1 MGGKTVIHLLLHF
14 ASFTPQ
20 PDLSKPMKT
29 ILMKRVECR
38 AVSAAL
44 RRAKVSSDKVEDTA
58 YSHYASP
65 VTRHASRITHHASRF
80 TFHASAF
87 TIVELLVVIA
97 IIAIL
102 AALLL
107 PALAAAKR
115 AAQKKQ
121 AAMEISQIVGAI
133 QQYDSVYGRFP
144 VSSEA
149 QKDASAAGGD
159 FTYGAAFQTPTG
171 SYTVKNPATYAY
183 QASNSEVI
191 AILMD
196 ITNYPNGTATA
207 NVGHQKNPQQTA
219 FLTAKPTDDTALP
232 GVGPDLV
239 YRDPWGNPYVITMD
253 LSYDEQCQD
262 AFYSLSLVSEQPPP
276 AAPNSTSGINGLIN
290 PDQTA
295 DNYRYRG
302 KVMVWSAG
310 PDKMIDPAMPADKSA
325 NKDNIL
331 SWQ

>member
-1 MGGKTVIHLLLHF
+1 
-14 ASFTPQ
+14 
-20 PDLSKPMKT
+20 MKT
-29 ILMKRVECR
+29 ILKKSDECR

-44 RRAKVSSDKVEDTA
+44 RRAKVSSDKVEDEA
-58 YSHYASP
+58 RSRHPSP
-65 VTRHASRITHHASRF
+65 VTRHP
-80 TFHASAF
+80 SAF

-97 IIAIL
+97 IITIL

-107 PALAAAKR
+107 PVLAGARK

-144 VSSEA
+144 VSTTA

-159 FTYGAAFQTPTG
+159 FTYGAAFQTPAG
-171 SYTVKNPATYAY
+171 PYTVQNPAPPYTY

-207 NVGHQKNPQQTA
+207 NIGHQKNPQQTI
-219 FLTAKPTDDTALP
+219 FLTAKISDDPALP

-253 LSYDEQCQD
+253 LSYDEQCKD
-262 AFYSLSLVSEQPPP
+262 AFYSLSVVSQPPSPP
-276 AAPNSTSGINGLIN
+276 AELNSNPGINGLTN
-290 PDQTA
+290 PDRTA

-310 PDKMIDPAMPADKSA
+310 PDKMIDQTAPANTGA

-331 SWQ
+331 SWAQ